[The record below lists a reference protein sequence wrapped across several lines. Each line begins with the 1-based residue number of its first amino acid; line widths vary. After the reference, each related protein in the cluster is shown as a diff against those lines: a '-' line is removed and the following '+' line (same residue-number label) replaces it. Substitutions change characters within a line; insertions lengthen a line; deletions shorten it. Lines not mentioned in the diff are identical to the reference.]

1 MLKVDGSSGF
11 VNYLNKLFKDP
22 VKLPKAQPIKA
33 GLAILSNGGGYTV
46 PIAIRNLE
54 RQAKNQIKEINY
66 SSFSLDTPALSAE
79 VKIILDYIEKNN
91 LQDKYLSR
99 ADAFISLVKEDKI
112 NFVDENNEPIKKLSL
127 EVINKITKEA
137 EGLDGI
143 FLPGGEDVPSAWYG
157 GDQCENVYRSIV
169 EFTLINLARN
179 KGIPLMGVCRGMQ
192 IVNVFNGKKLEYDVP
207 NQRGNQQFTLI
218 EKGKKGLLAKF
229 FEQGVTGKVMHHQ
242 GVSISEGTNGKGELE
257 PLTAYDGLI
266 KCAESKY
273 PAAAPVVLT
282 QFHPEFYDDH
292 NSYRLSA
299 NNADFIKTFH
309 DGAVV
314 RGNKRLFITPEKLT
328 EARGKLT
335 PVGTRQKQWEQKQQ
349 IRQAISVE
357 NKIANL
363 FHRFQEW
370 ITCGI
375 SRGFNN
381 IELN

>member
-11 VNYLNKLFKDP
+11 GNYFNRLLSYP

-54 RQAKNQIKEINY
+54 RQSKNQIKEINY
-66 SSFSLDTPALSAE
+66 SSYSLDTPALSAE

-112 NFVDENNEPIKKLSL
+112 NFVNEKNEPIQKLCL
-127 EVINKITKEA
+127 HIINKITKEA

-169 EFTLINLARN
+169 EFTLINHARN

-207 NQRGNQQFTLI
+207 NQYGNQKFTLI

-257 PLTAYDGLI
+257 ALTAYDGLV

-282 QFHPEFYDDH
+282 QFHPEFYDAQNH
-292 NSYRLSA
+292 YRLSS

-314 RGNKRLFITPEKLT
+314 RGNKRLFITPEKLV

-335 PVGTRQKQWEQKQQ
+335 PVGTRQKQWESKQQ
-349 IRQAISVE
+349 IRLAISVDK
-357 NKIANL
+357 KIANL
-363 FHRFQEW
+363 FRQFKEW
-370 ITCGI
+370 MMSAVPRAYTIY
-375 SRGFNN
+375 N
-381 IELN
+381 